1 MGTLFKIIAGLILV
15 VVIVVVVGVLNLDR
29 GIKAAV
35 ETLGPK
41 YTQADVSLN
50 EVDLSLKTGKGS
62 LRGLTVGNPAGF
74 KTAQAFSLGEI
85 TVQVDTS
92 TVTSDV
98 IVIEQIRIL
107 APQITYESGKNGSN
121 LDQLQKNVTAAAGGT
136 GETPGTEQ
144 DDSAE
149 KAVKLIIRDLQ
160 ISDGKLSYSNALLG
174 DKTVDVAL
182 PAIQLT
188 NIGEKSGGATS
199 AEVVKQVLAAI
210 NRKAGSAIAN
220 SADIDKLKSQLQ
232 DQFKEKA
239 NKAVGDKLKGL
250 FNRD

>member
-15 VVIVVVVGVLNLDR
+15 VAIVVVVGVLNLDR

-121 LDQLQKNVTAAAGGT
+121 LDQLQKNVTAAAGSSDETAGT
-136 GETPGTEQ
+136 GQGE
-144 DDSAE
+144 SAE
-149 KAVKLIIRDLQ
+149 KTVKLIIRDLQ

-174 DKTVDVAL
+174 DTTVDVAL

>member
-1 MGTLFKIIAGLILV
+1 MGTLFKIIAGLMLV

-35 ETLGPK
+35 ETLGPR

-121 LDQLQKNVTAAAGGT
+121 LDQLQKNVTAAAGGA
-136 GETPGTEQ
+136 GETTGTEQ
-144 DDSAE
+144 GDSAE

-160 ISDGKLSYSNALLG
+160 INDGKLSYSNALLG
-174 DKTVDVAL
+174 DTTVDVAL

-232 DQFKEKA
+232 DQLKEKA

>member
-15 VVIVVVVGVLNLDR
+15 VAIVVVVGVLNLDR

-121 LDQLQKNVTAAAGGT
+121 LDQLQKNVTAAAGGA
-136 GETPGTEQ
+136 GETTGTEQ
-144 DDSAE
+144 GDSAE

-160 ISDGKLSYSNALLG
+160 INDGKLSYSNALLG
-174 DKTVDVAL
+174 DTTVDVAL

-232 DQFKEKA
+232 DQLKEKA

>member
-15 VVIVVVVGVLNLDR
+15 VAIVVVVGVLNLDR

-121 LDQLQKNVTAAAGGT
+121 LDQLQKNVTAAAGGA
-136 GETPGTEQ
+136 GETTGTEQ
-144 DDSAE
+144 GDSAE

-160 ISDGKLSYSNALLG
+160 INDGKLSYSNALLG
-174 DKTVDVAL
+174 DTTVDVAL

-210 NRKAGSAIAN
+210 NRIAGSAIAN
-220 SADIDKLKSQLQ
+220 SSDIDKLKSQLQ
-232 DQFKEKA
+232 DQLKEKA

>member
-15 VVIVVVVGVLNLDR
+15 VIVVVVIGVLNLDR

-121 LDQLQKNVTAAAGGT
+121 LDQLQKNVTAAAGGAGQT
-136 GETPGTEQ
+136 AGTEQ
-144 DDSAE
+144 GDSAE

-160 ISDGKLSYSNALLG
+160 INDGKLSYSNALLG

-232 DQFKEKA
+232 DQLKEKA